1 MGLLTFITQAC
12 DALAATTSP
21 SIDAIG
27 LRMVIALATIMLVWF
42 GAQEALASASGG
54 SGFSMGRF
62 VNLFM
67 LLTFAYVMVRF
78 YDNSI
83 PGIGFSL
90 KGFIN
95 GGAQYLVNVIGNDSV
110 TQMHATLAQVQSTA
124 GPGIIKSITD
134 PYFALVFFFIQVML
148 GFFAATLSLIVGYG
162 AIASTVVGMFGP
174 IMIPWLCF
182 EKTAFLFWGWLRAFI
197 GFCFYKVVAAAVL
210 SVLAQLLTAFSG
222 GLTLLADPGTM
233 VQQIPWLI
241 LLVLINVY
249 VLFQVP
255 HLTLAIFS
263 GSTGGSGSGMTTGLL
278 TGATLAAKL

>member
-21 SIDAIG
+21 SIDAMG

-42 GAQEALASASGG
+42 GVQEALASASGG
-54 SGFSMGRF
+54 SGFSMARF

-83 PGIGFSL
+83 PGVGFSL

-95 GGAQYLVNVIGNDSV
+95 GGAQYLVSVIGNDSV
-110 TQMHATLAQVQSTA
+110 TQMHATLAQVQATA

-148 GFFAATLSLIVGYG
+148 GVLRCDPEFDRRIWSDRQHSGGYVWAHHDPLDG
-162 AIASTVVGMFGP
+162 ASKRQHFSSGDGCAPSSVSASTRSLPRPFFP
-174 IMIPWLCF
+174 FWLS
-182 EKTAFLFWGWLRAFI
+182 
-197 GFCFYKVVAAAVL
+197 YSPL
-210 SVLAQLLTAFSG
+210 SPE
-222 GLTLLADPGTM
+222 D
-233 VQQIPWLI
+233 
-241 LLVLINVY
+241 
-249 VLFQVP
+249 
-255 HLTLAIFS
+255 
-263 GSTGGSGSGMTTGLL
+263 
-278 TGATLAAKL
+278 